1 MEKAGLSWD
10 TLRREGVIL
19 GEPEPTTVEEGLAL
33 EFDTPSKKVEFWSDQ
48 LAAKGFDPV
57 PRYTPPEEPPAGHLR
72 LVTGRA
78 PMHTFSRTQTNPLL
92 SGLMKENEVWVNAAT
107 AAKLGVK
114 HGAYV
119 TLRNQDGAQTNRVRV
134 KATQRI
140 RPDTVYMVYGFGHD
154 NPELK
159 GAFRKGASAAQLN
172 TRYKVDP
179 LMGGTS
185 IHGNCV
191 TLVKEA

>member
-1 MEKAGLSWD
+1 
-10 TLRREGVIL
+10 
-19 GEPEPTTVEEGLAL
+19 VEEGLTL
-33 EFDTPSKKVEFWSDQ
+33 EFDTPSKKVEFFSDQ

-57 PRYTPPEEPPAGHLR
+57 PRYTPPEETPPGYLR

-92 SGLMKENEVWVNAAT
+92 AGLMPENEVWVNAAT
-107 AAKLGVK
+107 AAALGVK
-114 HGAYV
+114 NGAWV
-119 TLRNQDGAQTNRVRV
+119 TLRNQDGAKSTRVRV

-140 RPDTVYMVYGFGHD
+140 RPDTAYLVYGFGHD
-154 NPELK
+154 NPELRS
-159 GAFRKGASAAQLN
+159 AYRKGASAAQLN

-185 IHGNCV
+185 IHGNFV
-191 TLVKEA
+191 TLTREA